1 MENQE
6 IGLTQEEHSI
16 ILKELEKKWLGKKT
30 PDDTEIIEINVDY
43 RKSHQHMNR
52 VSDEYGNVFF
62 ISELEEYYEVNTK

>member
-30 PDDTEIIEINVDY
+30 PDDTEIIEINVVY

-62 ISELEEYYEVNTK
+62 ISELEENYEVNTK